1 MGGVWQHCT
10 KTHGKRYTMD
20 NKLKILKC
28 LIENRAFSPSHAA
41 LAKELGY
48 KGRMTVYRLID
59 GSVKGGTTNKMW
71 DLIKLNY
78 GLDDIGMYKLA
89 RMFCGFKHFYGTLV
103 GEMNTSHNDWV
114 KNLITSLVADAYE
127 YCSPGFK
134 AETAPVLID
143 LKADEPDVYWGMVA
157 LVYLHA
163 TKTDIYSEG
172 AESAS
177 RRIITELDG
186 LLYDL
191 YPEKA
196 DAHDVAANLLSLA
209 PAKNLCGLLNHC
221 IVLFRNYAESG
232 YRNEA
237 TKELCLFGFGKRS
250 YWHKPGCPYGKGQD
264 VWLLIEQS
272 YGRMTNGFYL
282 ALRLKTGEDIQT
294 FSLEDILC
302 LEFYSVVDDEDIPIL
317 QVCRR
322 RGTEREWCHYLY
334 YYDQQARELRFS
346 ANPDTGN
353 TLIMPETLRMISL
366 DSPEDRDEKVWAR
379 IMKEWDECQGPA
391 MFQKAK
397 EMFSG
402 ITDMSDAYNIVD
414 VSISKTALT
423 LLIEHEVMTREYRL
437 PIDEYDFL
445 TEINPSQNIIIAR
458 FESDSLLYAC
468 WPELGY
474 SIKLDEFTV
483 G

>member
-1 MGGVWQHCT
+1 MDENERGNRLEALRLLID
-10 KTHGKRYTMD
+10 GKVF
-20 NKLKILKC
+20 
-28 LIENRAFSPSHAA
+28 APSHAA

-48 KGRMTVYRLID
+48 KGKMVIYRLAD
-59 GSVKGGTTNKMW
+59 EKEPKGPVDKVW
-71 DLIKLNY
+71 ELAKQKFH
-78 GLDDIGMYKLA
+78 LDDNDMYRLASTFSCAKHYYGKLESA
-89 RMFCGFKHFYGTLV
+89 VDKDSETWVESLIVPLV
-103 GEMNTSHNDWV
+103 T
-114 KNLITSLVADAYE
+114 DAYGDF
-127 YCSPGFK
+127 PDTFK
-134 AETAPVLID
+134 AKTMPELVD
-143 LKADEPDVYWGMVA
+143 LKTDEPDIYWGMVTLA
-157 LVYLHA
+157 YLRA
-163 TKTDIYSEG
+163 TNTDIYGEG
-172 AESAS
+172 AEGAS
-177 RRIITELDG
+177 RRIITELNS
-186 LLYDL
+186 LLAGL

-196 DAHDVAANLLSLA
+196 AAREAADNLLDWPA
-209 PAKNLCGLLNHC
+209 PRNLCGLLFYC
-221 IVLFRNYAESG
+221 TALFRHYAESN
-232 YRNEA
+232 YKSEA
-237 TKELCLFGFGKRS
+237 SKELLLLGCGKRS

-334 YYDQQARELRFS
+334 DYDQQARELRFS

-379 IMKEWDECQGPA
+379 IMKEWDACQGRA
-391 MFQKAK
+391 VFQKAK
-397 EMFSG
+397 EKFSG

-423 LLIEHEVMTREYRL
+423 LAVEHDGGTHEYRL
-437 PIDEYDFL
+437 PVDGHGFL
-445 TEINPSQNIIIAR
+445 AEINPSQNVTVAR
-458 FESDSLLYAC
+458 HEADGCLYAL

-474 SIKLDEFTV
+474 SVKLSTFEKIRE
-483 G
+483 